1 MIARLVHWALE
12 LVQRANS
19 ILNNLQ
25 NRIKMNEADKYAF
38 EQIKQQYSMPFL
50 QIGMNAIVNKNAVKV
65 IGVSSGGLKGKL
77 VNYNKIVHFHPTWE
91 TAYYNAK
98 WEIIKDYRTK

>member
-1 MIARLVHWALE
+1 
-12 LVQRANS
+12 
-19 ILNNLQ
+19 
-25 NRIKMNEADKYAF
+25 MNEADKYAF

-77 VNYNKIVHFHPTWE
+77 VNYNKIVHFTQLGKLL
-91 TAYYNAK
+91 TITKSGNLLK
-98 WEIIKDYRTK
+98 IIGQNKYEQKRNHTSH

>member
-1 MIARLVHWALE
+1 
-12 LVQRANS
+12 
-19 ILNNLQ
+19 
-25 NRIKMNEADKYAF
+25 MNEADKYAF

-91 TAYYNAK
+91 TLTITKSGNLLK
-98 WEIIKDYRTK
+98 IIGQNKYEQKRNHTSH

>member
-12 LVQRANS
+12 LAQRANS
-19 ILNNLQ
+19 ILNNPQ

-77 VNYNKIVHFHPTWE
+77 VNYNKIVHFHP
-91 TAYYNAK
+91 NLGNCLL
-98 WEIIKDYRTK
+98 

>member
-1 MIARLVHWALE
+1 
-12 LVQRANS
+12 
-19 ILNNLQ
+19 
-25 NRIKMNEADKYAF
+25 MNEADKYAF

-91 TAYYNAK
+91 TAYYNEK
-98 WEIIKDYRTK
+98 WELIKDYRTKLI